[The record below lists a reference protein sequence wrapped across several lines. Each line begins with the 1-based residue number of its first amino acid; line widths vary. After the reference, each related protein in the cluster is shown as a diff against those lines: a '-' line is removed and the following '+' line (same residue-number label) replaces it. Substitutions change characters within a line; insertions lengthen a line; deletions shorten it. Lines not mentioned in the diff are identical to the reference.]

1 LVDNS
6 TCADQKTEANF
17 TIYYD
22 MHKFE
27 GQEWIPPSI
36 QSEESIKRMQ
46 LERFQRRMLCVCA
59 DIFVGTSA
67 VSILEADN
75 PKLTPAKQSKA
86 AQSLEKC

>member
-1 LVDNS
+1 MSYQLVLLDNS

-46 LERFQRRMLCVCA
+46 LERFQRIKHCDHTWNNRDYLIKDMC
-59 DIFVGTSA
+59 
-67 VSILEADN
+67 E
-75 PKLTPAKQSKA
+75 
-86 AQSLEKC
+86 